1 MLTEHQNKK
10 LQETLDI
17 LKLNTRVLIKGSAGV
32 GKTFMVNELT
42 KQLKTSKKI
51 LCTAPTNKAVK
62 VLMGKVNKLYNLEF
76 STTHAAL
83 KIKMSRDYK
92 TGEAIFKPSF
102 DKRYPPLKDVGILI
116 VDEAS
121 MLNTELL
128 GYIEQY
134 ADRYNVKVIF
144 IGDEKQI
151 NPVGEEDSI
160 VFHSGFPEV
169 ELTEIIRQGEGNPII
184 ELSRN
189 LDMINSETDRTNM
202 SFEGELTGFVFS
214 NDKQKVIETLATV
227 NGTDDLKY
235 LCWTNKEADLMN
247 FLVRRRIY
255 GNPKK
260 VEVGE
265 TMIFNTPYKEEFTAN
280 EEVKIVAIEEEEKSF
295 QYIFNKAGVV
305 NPGLGEEPYYADIKL
320 KYYLIDVDRDK
331 ELVVVHEES
340 EEKFKNF
347 LNNYKKKAIYR
358 DIDWVDYYKF
368 VDQFADLKYNHAL
381 TIHKSQ
387 GSTFKQAILN
397 VRNVE
402 LNRDAKEKKRLKY
415 TAVTRASDLLI
426 LYNY

>member
-10 LQETLDI
+10 LLEILDI
-17 LKLNTRVLIKGSAGV
+17 LGIDTRVLLKGSAGV
-32 GKTFMVNELT
+32 GKTYLVNELV
-42 KQLKTSKKI
+42 KQLETNKKI
-51 LCTAPTNKAVK
+51 YCTAPTNKAVK
-62 VLMGKVNKLYNLEF
+62 VLMGKVDELVNLEF
-76 STTHAAL
+76 MTTHAAL
-83 KIKMSRDYK
+83 KVKMTRDYK
-92 TGEAIFKPSF
+92 TGDAIFKPSF
-102 DKRYPPLKDVGILI
+102 NKKYPPLKGVGILI

-128 GYIEQY
+128 EYIELY
-134 ADRYNVKVIF
+134 ADKYNVKVIF

-169 ELTEIIRQGEGNPII
+169 ELTEIIRQGAGNPII
-184 ELSRN
+184 DLSRN
-189 LDMINSETDRTNM
+189 LEKIASKQDNIVAVPE
-202 SFEGELTGFVFS
+202 EEITGYVFS

-227 NGTDDLKY
+227 NGTDELKY
-235 LCWTNKEADLMN
+235 LCWTNKEADMMN

-265 TMIFNTPYKEEFTAN
+265 TMIFNTPYKEKFTAN
-280 EEVKIVAIEEEEKSF
+280 EEVKIKSIEVKETNF
-295 QYIFNKAGVV
+295 QYIFNKMGVIE
-305 NPGLGEEPYYADIKL
+305 PGLGEEPYYAKIKL
-320 KYYLIDVDRDK
+320 KYYLIDVERDVK
-331 ELVVVHEES
+331 LIVVHEES
-340 EEKFKNF
+340 EAKFDRF
-347 LNNYKKKAIYR
+347 LKNYKKKAIYK

-397 VRNVE
+397 VRNIE
-402 LNRDAKEKKRLKY
+402 LNRNGKEKKRLKY
-415 TAVTRASDLLI
+415 TAVTRASNLLI